1 MTDTITR
8 PMPRSA
14 TGTAPIGG
22 VFSAATTP
30 VGADGAPRL
39 DLFAAHCRA
48 LIAEGCHGV
57 ALLGTTGEANS
68 FSLAERHAL
77 LDAALAAGLR
87 PSPWSKSMPGVV
99 TSQTAGTCDTSKSCL
114 SAKTFSE
121 SNS

>member
-8 PMPRSA
+8 PAPRA
-14 TGTAPIGG
+14 AAGTAPIGG

-30 VGADGAPRL
+30 VGADGTPRL

-68 FSLAERHAL
+68 FGTADRMAL
-77 LDAALAAGLR
+77 LDAAGLAAAVKIRSAWLMTLR
-87 PSPWSKSMPGVV
+87 FCSSR
-99 TSQTAGTCDTSKSCL
+99 
-114 SAKTFSE
+114 TFQRAS
-121 SNS
+121 SSR